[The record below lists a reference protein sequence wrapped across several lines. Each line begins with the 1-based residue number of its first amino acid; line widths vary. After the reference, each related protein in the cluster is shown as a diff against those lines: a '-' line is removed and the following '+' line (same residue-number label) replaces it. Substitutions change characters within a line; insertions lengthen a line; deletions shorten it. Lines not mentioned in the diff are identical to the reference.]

1 MAHYKFA
8 GREPIKV
15 KLIDLQD
22 SEGRPINSQ
31 IRTTIGSLIKT
42 PANPGG
48 YFLPGKYYDVV
59 DMDKINGQHQIL
71 LINEYGV
78 FVWVNMEYTRAWVQ
92 PGTVEPQVVSEG
104 ATTTYKWEVNGVPT
118 TVEKGSPDE
127 SEEPQER
134 PVPMPTRP
142 GRPRKTYPV

>member
-1 MAHYKFA
+1 MVHYKYA

-78 FVWVNMEYTRAWVQ
+78 FVWVNMEYTRALVVADAE
-92 PGTVEPQVVSEG
+92 PKAAIEFVRGTNITIQGLPLTE
-104 ATTTYKWEVNGVPT
+104 
-118 TVEKGSPDE
+118 EKGSPEE
-127 SEEPQER
+127 SEEPQEDVP
-134 PVPMPTRP
+134 PVTRP
-142 GRPRKTYPV
+142 GRQRKTNPV